1 MISTTLVVRRRLW
14 RATRNTIL
22 TEIYQVANAFRTNCL
37 LGNGSL
43 LFEDASVWRPDL
55 LDRIHKAFVATPDE
69 GDRSFIVKFKDQI
82 GQTGQEV
89 IRLAAEI
96 LCVYFLFPSN
106 VGGARKRQ
114 VINEVLGWA
123 GDSLPESHWVSR
135 AFSNGVGSGG
145 QGYNNRRPLEIAFL
159 IDLAIVWKKLPREG
173 QVSIAEDP
181 WRFQELVDSIE
192 DAEAR
197 QLRHMLLY
205 LLFPD
210 HFERIASGNQKRR
223 VIKAFSGLVDS
234 EPEDEDRAI
243 LAIRGELETLLP
255 NQKLDFYWSP
265 LVEAWYDDSE
275 GASEGAPLEIIQH
288 KKQIVLYGP
297 PGTGKTFRAKKLAER
312 VIRSAALSQMGP
324 ARYFQAQEAVAA
336 AIKENIRRLQLHPAY
351 SYEDFIRALHLSNAG
366 GTEYRPGYLPQLI
379 EDIERQPRAERLPY
393 VLILDEMNRTD
404 LSRMLGEC
412 FSLLEDRNQAI
423 ELPARDANGAA
434 MKLRVPDDLFVIGTM
449 NLIDQSIEQID
460 FALRR
465 RFLWLLCPFDA
476 EALVAAAE
484 GKWTELKSGLDWD
497 RVEPDFRKLAAAAAA
512 LNKEIHDSPL
522 LGAQY
527 EIGHTYLLDVIVFL
541 RNFLGPQPTRKQNFL
556 WNKKG
561 DPLEPVTQVWNLSL
575 RPLLEQYLAGLDAT
589 ARNAELDRLSKV
601 LLKATVA
608 E

>member
-1 MISTTLVVRRRLW
+1 MARH
-14 RATRNTIL
+14 
-22 TEIYQVANAFRTNCL
+22 TEHDTSRIYPVAEAFRANCL
-37 LGNGSL
+37 LRDGSL
-43 LFEDASVWRPDL
+43 LSEGSSVWRPDV
-55 LDRIHKAFVATPDE
+55 LDQIHKAFVATPDE
-69 GDRSFIVKFKDQI
+69 GDRSFIVKFKDQV
-82 GQTGQEV
+82 GKAGPEV
-89 IRLAAEI
+89 VRLAAEI

-114 VINEVLGWA
+114 VVNEVLGWA
-123 GDSLPESHWVSR
+123 GDSLPESHLVSS
-135 AFSNGVGSGG
+135 AFSNGIGSGG
-145 QGYNNRRPLEIAFL
+145 QGYNTRRPFEIAFL
-159 IDLAIVWKKLPREG
+159 IDLVIAWKKLPTDR
-173 QVSIAEDP
+173 QAAVAADP
-181 WRFQELVDSIE
+181 WLCQEFVDSIDE
-192 DAEAR
+192 AESK

-210 HFERIASGNQKRR
+210 HFERIASGNHKRR
-223 VIKAFSGLVDS
+223 IIKAFSGLVDS

-243 LAIRGELETLLP
+243 LAIRGKLEELLP
-255 NQKLDFYWSP
+255 NQPLDFYWSP

-275 GASEGAPLEIIQH
+275 GASEGAPLEVIQH

-324 ARYFQAQEAVAA
+324 ARYFQSQSDVAA
-336 AIKENIRRLQLHPAY
+336 AIQNNVHRLQLHPAY
-351 SYEDFIRALHLSNAG
+351 SYEDFIRALHISSGG
-366 GTEYRPGYLPQLI
+366 GTEYRAGYLPRLI
-379 EDIERQPRAERLPY
+379 EDIEKKPRAERLPH

-412 FSLLEDRNQAI
+412 FSLLEDRNQTI
-423 ELPARDANGAA
+423 ELPARDGDGAA

-476 EALVAAAE
+476 EALLGAAE
-484 GKWTELKSGLDWD
+484 AKWKDLKSGLDWD
-497 RVEPDFRKLAAAAAA
+497 RIEPDFRKLASAAAA
-512 LNKEIHDSPL
+512 LNRQIHDSPL

-527 EIGHTYLLDVIVFL
+527 EIGHTYLLDVVVFL
-541 RNFLGPQPTRKQNFL
+541 RNFLGPRPTRKQNYL

-561 DPLEPVTQVWNLSL
+561 EALEPVVQVWNLSL

-589 ARNAELDRLSKV
+589 ARNAELDRLSKG
-601 LLKATVA
+601 LLKPTVT

>member
-1 MISTTLVVRRRLW
+1 MARH
-14 RATRNTIL
+14 
-22 TEIYQVANAFRTNCL
+22 TEHDTSRIYPVAEAFRANCL
-37 LGNGSL
+37 LRDGSL
-43 LFEDASVWRPDL
+43 LSEGSSVWRPDV
-55 LDRIHKAFVATPDE
+55 LDQIHKAFVATPDE
-69 GDRSFIVKFKDQI
+69 GDRSFIVKFKDQV
-82 GQTGQEV
+82 GKAGPEV
-89 IRLAAEI
+89 VRLAAEI

-114 VINEVLGWA
+114 VVNEVLGWA
-123 GDSLPESHWVSR
+123 GDSLPESHLVSS
-135 AFSNGVGSGG
+135 AFSNGIGSGG
-145 QGYNNRRPLEIAFL
+145 QGYNTRRPFEIAFL
-159 IDLAIVWKKLPREG
+159 IDLVIAWKKLPTDR
-173 QVSIAEDP
+173 QAAVAADP
-181 WRFQELVDSIE
+181 WLCQEFVDSIDE
-192 DAEAR
+192 AESK

-210 HFERIASGNQKRR
+210 HFERIASGNHKRR
-223 VIKAFSGLVDS
+223 IIKAFSGLVDS

-243 LAIRGELETLLP
+243 LAIRGKLEKLLP
-255 NQKLDFYWSP
+255 NQPLDFYWSP

-275 GASEGAPLEIIQH
+275 GASEGAPLEVIQH

-324 ARYFQAQEAVAA
+324 ARYFQSQSDVAA
-336 AIKENIRRLQLHPAY
+336 AIQNNVHRLQLHPAY
-351 SYEDFIRALHLSNAG
+351 SYEDFIRALHISSGG
-366 GTEYRPGYLPQLI
+366 GTEYRAGYLPRLI
-379 EDIERQPRAERLPY
+379 EDIEKKPRAERLPH

-412 FSLLEDRNQAI
+412 FSLLEDRNQTI
-423 ELPARDANGAA
+423 ELPARDGDGAA

-476 EALVAAAE
+476 EALLGAAE
-484 GKWTELKSGLDWD
+484 AKWKDLKSGLDWD
-497 RVEPDFRKLAAAAAA
+497 RIEPDFRKLASAAAA
-512 LNKEIHDSPL
+512 LNRQIHDSPL

-527 EIGHTYLLDVIVFL
+527 EIGHTYLLDVVVFL
-541 RNFLGPQPTRKQNFL
+541 RNFLGPRPTRKQNYL

-561 DPLEPVTQVWNLSL
+561 EALEPVVQVWNLSL

-589 ARNAELDRLSKV
+589 ARNAELDRLSKG
-601 LLKATVA
+601 LLKPTVT